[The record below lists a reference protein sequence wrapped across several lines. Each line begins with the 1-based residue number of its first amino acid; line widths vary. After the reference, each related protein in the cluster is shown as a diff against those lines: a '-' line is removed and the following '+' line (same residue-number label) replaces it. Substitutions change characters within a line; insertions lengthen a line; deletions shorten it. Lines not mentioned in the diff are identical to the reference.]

1 MLAFAGY
8 LPQNGTARLVCF
20 SLCRCLVPRTLGLYP
35 PWSYPPPQE
44 GSPRCPHLHQ
54 LSHLSLRGPWY
65 LVLLLRLRLLLLLL
79 LVFRFRLS
87 FLLMFLLALQWFL
100 LLHLWMC
107 MILLLQPRRWLLHPH
122 SHRVAVV
129 GLVRSALPPLLQPL
143 PLACLRSP
151 LLRYPPLGPTVPY
164 LPRRFRLLPVATFV
178 VLIA

>member
-8 LPQNGTARLVCF
+8 LTQNGTARLVCF
-20 SLCRCLVPRTLGLYP
+20 SLCRRLVPRTLGLYP

-79 LVFRFRLS
+79 VFRFRLS
-87 FLLMFLLALQWFL
+87 FLLMFPQALKWSL
-100 LLHLWMC
+100 LLCLWMC
-107 MILLLQPRRWLLHPH
+107 MISLLQPRRWLLHQRP
-122 SHRVAVV
+122 HRVAVV
-129 GLVRSALPPLLQPL
+129 GLVRSALLPLLQPL

-151 LLRYPPLGPTVPY
+151 LLRYLPLGPTVPY